1 MKILIQLEILTNK
14 RLNILACITFYID
27 TLLCLI
33 KHTWQKQE
41 LDFFKTLFY
50 PLKVDNNWLNT
61 DKKAPKMMDLGT
73 R

>member
-1 MKILIQLEILTNK
+1 M
-14 RLNILACITFYID
+14 
-27 TLLCLI
+27 
-33 KHTWQKQE
+33 WQKQE

-50 PLKVDNNWLNT
+50 SLKVDNNWLNT